1 MKHIGLLKSKRL
13 NFIFIA
19 FAFAFLILS
28 CNKDDIMKGADPN
41 SILGVYIG
49 KVFSDNKARSAN
61 SEIIVSNLRSNY
73 VDCNFK
79 FIDTNTEVKVDCLL
93 ITNSN
98 SFLIVKKNQENEF
111 TLEGR
116 YFNDSLNITFKDL
129 RFGSDLVFE
138 TKRK

>member
-1 MKHIGLLKSKRL
+1 
-13 NFIFIA
+13 
-19 FAFAFLILS
+19 
-28 CNKDDIMKGADPN
+28 MKGADPN